1 MAKRKP
7 NNPLQ
12 TLIRR
17 LPAPLRN
24 RYFLASVLFVG
35 YMIFFDRHDIL
46 TQIQLRNAVHKLEAD
61 KEYYEE
67 KINEAQEERLD
78 MELNEERFAREKYFM
93 QRNDED
99 VFIIVDENEN
109 EE

>member
-1 MAKRKP
+1 MARRP
-7 NNPLQ
+7 SNPLQ
-12 TLIRR
+12 TFIQR

-35 YMIFFDRHDIL
+35 FMIFFDRHDFI
-46 TQIQLRNAVHKLEAD
+46 TQVKLRNAVHKLEED
-61 KEYYEE
+61 GEYYRA
-67 KINEAQEERLD
+67 KIDEAREERLD

-99 VFIIVDENEN
+99 VFIIVDEETKK
-109 EE
+109 

>member
-1 MAKRKP
+1 MARKP
-7 NNPLQ
+7 SNPIQ
-12 TLIRR
+12 TFIQR

-24 RYFLASVLFVG
+24 RYFLVSVLFVG
-35 YMIFFDRHDIL
+35 YMIFFDRHDFI
-46 TQIQLRNAVHKLEAD
+46 TQIQLRNAVNKLEED
-61 KEYYEE
+61 REYYQE

-99 VFIIVDENEN
+99 VFIIVDEATESD
-109 EE
+109 E